1 MSSRAATLLTMLKTT
16 QDLEAELANYDL
28 KIYNALESMV
38 EALTRELKTQ
48 KIPFFAIDKSLVEGS
63 QAHGPGKETGKL
75 SGSELKDLQR
85 RMLELLEDLCKE

>member
-1 MSSRAATLLTMLKTT
+1 MSSRGETLLTMLKTT

-48 KIPFFAIDKSLVEGS
+48 RIPFFAIDKSLVEVS
-63 QAHGPGKETGKL
+63 QAPGSGKESGKL
-75 SGSELKDLQR
+75 SEAELKDLQR